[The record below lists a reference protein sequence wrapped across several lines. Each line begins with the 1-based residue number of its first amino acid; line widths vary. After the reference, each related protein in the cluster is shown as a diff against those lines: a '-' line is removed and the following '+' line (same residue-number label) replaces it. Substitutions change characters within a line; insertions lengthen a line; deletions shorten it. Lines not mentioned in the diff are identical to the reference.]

1 LILPVENKPSR
12 PEGFVVW
19 DDNWETV
26 MMFLRMGTQWQVS
39 MAGYT
44 GMKYEVLLG
53 AGGMFELYDVKD
65 RRGMLEDLQIMET
78 AALAELHKEK
88 ANG

>member
-1 LILPVENKPSR
+1 
-12 PEGFVVW
+12 
-19 DDNWETV
+19 

-39 MAGYT
+39 MACYT

>member
-1 LILPVENKPSR
+1 M
-12 PEGFVVW
+12 VW
-19 DDNWETV
+19 DDNWEAV

-65 RRGMLEDLQIMET
+65 RRGM
-78 AALAELHKEK
+78 
-88 ANG
+88 

>member
-1 LILPVENKPSR
+1 LILPDAPPTVPDEC
-12 PEGFVVW
+12 VVW
-19 DDNWETV
+19 DENWDAV

-53 AGGMFELYDVKD
+53 TGGLFDLYDVKD

-78 AALAELHKEK
+78 AALAQLHKEK
-88 ANG
+88 KDG

>member
-1 LILPVENKPSR
+1 MILPSAPPAALDEC
-12 PEGFVVW
+12 VVW
-19 DDNWETV
+19 DENWDAV

-53 AGGMFELYDVKD
+53 AGGLFDLYDVKD

-78 AALAELHKEK
+78 AALAQIHKEK
-88 ANG
+88 KDG